1 MVGIA
6 DTIRVKV
13 TNLVENILEEL
24 GYELVD
30 VEYLTSHGRW
40 VLRLYI
46 DKEGG
51 VTVDDCATVSAEI
64 GDLIDVKDIIPH
76 HYVLEVSSP
85 GLNRPLRKS
94 KDFVRVL
101 GKKIKVKMVS
111 PVEGRRNFVGHLRSF
126 ENGILRVETENR
138 VVALR
143 LDDVEKANLIYEF
156 TQ

>member
-94 KDFVRVL
+94 KDFVGVL

>member
-76 HYVLEVSSP
+76 HYVFEVSSP